1 MSMLL
6 ILNPKL
12 VGPNHDEKSS
22 RKKVM
27 RLDCVEIQ
35 SNGDTIEVRYC
46 VKRSPLI
53 KYEGFKPSDLAVGW
67 QQISACQAG
76 GFTDA
81 DVDFRS
87 RKQWLVAANS
97 GSI

>member
-1 MSMLL
+1 M
-6 ILNPKL
+6 K
-12 VGPNHDEKSS
+12 NHRAKKSCALTALKYS
-22 RKKVM
+22 RH
-27 RLDCVEIQ
+27 
-35 SNGDTIEVRYC
+35 GDTLEVRYC

-53 KYEGFKPSDLAVGW
+53 NYEGFKPSDLAVGW
-67 QQISACQAG
+67 EQISACQAG

-81 DVDFRS
+81 DIDFRS